1 MNEHAQSAAA
11 QSKKDF
17 KKIRKA
23 LKERDLQE
31 CCWEMLTLAMDD
43 VEATG
48 KSETFG
54 KTGLLELVRV
64 LSIQKNTE
72 NMSER
77 MDKVTELKE
86 WLRKQ
91 A

>member
-1 MNEHAQSAAA
+1 MSEHGQTE
-11 QSKKDF
+11 F
-17 KKIRKA
+17 KKVRKA
-23 LKERDLQE
+23 IKDRDLQE
-31 CCWEMLTLAMDD
+31 MCWEMLSMAIDD
-43 VEATG
+43 IEFTG
-48 KSETFG
+48 KSEKFG
-54 KTGLLELVRV
+54 KTGLMELIRV

-77 MDKVTELKE
+77 MDKVTEMKE